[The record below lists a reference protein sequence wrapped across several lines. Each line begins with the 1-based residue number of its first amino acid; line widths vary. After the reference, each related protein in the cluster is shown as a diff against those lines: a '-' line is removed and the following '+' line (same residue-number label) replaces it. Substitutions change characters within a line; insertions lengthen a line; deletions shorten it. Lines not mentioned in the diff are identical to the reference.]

1 MDIERE
7 IYLDN
12 SATTK
17 TAPEVNAA
25 ILDALE
31 HCYGNPSSLHRL
43 GMQAENAFAAAKRAV
58 AGLLGVTEGEV
69 YITSGGTESSNLAI
83 LGAAEANRRRG
94 KHVICTGVEH
104 PAVYETV
111 KSLEPRGYEVDFLG
125 VDETGRISLEEFEA
139 LLRPDTVLACVMHV
153 NNETGAV
160 MPVEKLKP
168 IMQKKSPHAL
178 LFVDAVQSF
187 GKIAVKP
194 AKWGVDLLSASAHK
208 IHGPKGVGALY
219 VKKGTRIVPVQFGGH
234 QQGGLRSG
242 TENVPGA
249 AGFGIA
255 AELAQQQMEARYARV
270 RELNHRLREG
280 ILDKIDNVVFNR
292 GGKEGENLPYILN
305 VSFLGIKA
313 EILLHALESKG
324 IYVSTGSAC
333 SSNAPAPSRTLLAM
347 GKSKK
352 EIEGAVRFSF
362 SGDNTA
368 EEVDYTIG
376 ALTRAVAEIRKYVRG

>member
-1 MDIERE
+1 MERERE

-17 TAPEVNAA
+17 TAPEVNTA
-25 ILDALE
+25 ILDALT

-43 GMQAENAFAAAKRAV
+43 GMQAEKVFAAAKRVV

-83 LGAAEANRRRG
+83 LGAAEANKRRG
-94 KHVICTGVEH
+94 KHIICTGVEH

-111 KSLEPRGYEVDFLG
+111 KSLESRGYEVDFLG

-168 IMQKKSPHAL
+168 IMKKKSPYAL

-270 RELNHRLREG
+270 RELDHRLREG
-280 ILDKIDNVVFNR
+280 ILDKIDNVVFNS

-347 GKSKK
+347 GRSKK

>member
-1 MDIERE
+1 MEPERE

-17 TAPEVNAA
+17 STPEVNAA
-25 ILDALE
+25 MLDALE

-43 GMQAENAFAAAKRAV
+43 GMQAEKAFGAAKRTV

-83 LGAAEANRRRG
+83 LGAAEANKRRG
-94 KHVICTGVEH
+94 SHIICTGVEH

-111 KSLEPRGYEVDFLG
+111 KSLASRGFEAEFLG

-139 LLRPDTVLACVMHV
+139 LLRPDTILACVMHV

-160 MPVEKLKP
+160 MPVEALKP
-168 IMQKKSPHAL
+168 VMKKKSPHAL
-178 LFVDAVQSF
+178 LFADAVQSF

-249 AGFGIA
+249 VGFGA
-255 AELAQQQMEARYARV
+255 AAALAQQHMKARYAHV
-270 RELNHRLREG
+270 RELNHRLRVG
-280 ILDKIDNVVFNR
+280 IESNIDNVVFNS
-292 GGKEGENLPYILN
+292 GDKDGESLPYILN

-352 EIEGAVRFSF
+352 EVEGAVRFSF
-362 SGDNTA
+362 SGENTA
-368 EEVDYTIG
+368 EEIDYTLETL
-376 ALTRAVAEIRKYVRG
+376 AHEVAEIRKYVRG

>member
-17 TAPEVNAA
+17 TAPEVNTA
-25 ILDALE
+25 ILDALT

-43 GMQAENAFAAAKRAV
+43 GMQAEKAFAAAKRAV

-83 LGAAEANRRRG
+83 LGVAEANRRRG
-94 KHVICTGVEH
+94 KHIVCTGVEH

-111 KSLEPRGYEVDFLG
+111 KSLESRGYEVGFLG

-168 IMQKKSPHAL
+168 IMKKKSPHAL

-280 ILDKIDNVVFNR
+280 ILDKIDNVVFNS

-376 ALTRAVAEIRKYVRG
+376 ALMRAVAEIRKYVRG